1 MTLKP
6 HESIVDKWEKAVIAG
21 IKNQNAKMQSNEQKN
36 NTADNSD
43 VKNQARSNKD
53 VVTNAILLETSVS
66 QKSSANK
73 KGSTQ
78 FMHYM
83 YSLVEYNGNPFLAK
97 ITVEEY
103 GNKTRHRAYNFDRIK
118 CQHYHELNTLR

>member
-1 MTLKP
+1 
-6 HESIVDKWEKAVIAG
+6 
-21 IKNQNAKMQSNEQKN
+21 MQSNEQKN

-78 FMHYM
+78 SMHYM
-83 YSLVEYNGNPFLAK
+83 YSLVEYNGSPFLAK

-103 GNKTRHRAYNFDRIK
+103 GNKTFSEVLQEVEATEGARHVAEVLTEI
-118 CQHYHELNTLR
+118 L